1 MKWTEVKVP
10 QSCPTLCDPIDYTV
24 HGILQARI
32 LEWVAV
38 PFSMGSSH
46 IQGLNPGLLH
56 CRQILYP
63 LSHKY
68 KWNNDIL
75 VNSSKA
81 QLIQILRCNDDN
93 LLPGNKKL
101 VDYTHKSSRNSRERV
116 GFQLYGINRNEI
128 FFLLLCNF
136 RFPHKYSPISS
147 F

>member
-1 MKWTEVKVP
+1 MIPKICFLKATMKDCFLWFYFLEKKGERERKEKEGKRAIPFNYKYKWSELKSKSLSRVRLFAIPWT
-10 QSCPTLCDPIDYTV
+10 IV
-24 HGILQARI
+24 HEILQARI

-38 PFSMGSSH
+38 PFSRGSSY
-46 IQGLNPGLLH
+46 IQGSNPGLLH

-93 LLPGNKKL
+93 LLSG
-101 VDYTHKSSRNSRERV
+101 TRN
-116 GFQLYGINRNEI
+116 
-128 FFLLLCNF
+128 
-136 RFPHKYSPISS
+136 
-147 F
+147 